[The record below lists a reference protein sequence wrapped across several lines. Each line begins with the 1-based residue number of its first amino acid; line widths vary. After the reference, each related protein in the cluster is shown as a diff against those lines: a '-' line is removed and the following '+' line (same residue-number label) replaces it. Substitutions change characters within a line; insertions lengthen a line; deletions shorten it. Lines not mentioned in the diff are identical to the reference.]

1 MERIGLD
8 KSNMFCSSIPEYRI
22 AIGEKIYE
30 RLKTELRDYN
40 VMVVM
45 FLSDNYYNSKP
56 SLNEMGAAWV
66 LSREYHTIL
75 LNGFEF
81 KDIEGAIDP
90 QKIGFKVEDK
100 QRMLEF
106 AQIIVQKLGLPNTDE
121 NKINMA
127 VDLFYSEI
135 ENKRLSQSLN

>member
-1 MERIGLD
+1 MEHLGLD
-8 KSNMFCSSIPEYRI
+8 KTNLFCSSVPEYRI
-22 AIGEKIYE
+22 ALGEKIYE

-40 VMVVM
+40 VMVIM

-75 LNGFEF
+75 LNGFDF

-90 QKIGFKVEDK
+90 QKIGFKVDDK
-100 QRMLEF
+100 ERMQEF
-106 AQIIVQKLGLPNTDE
+106 VQIVIQKLGLPSSDE
-121 NKINMA
+121 TKTKLA
-127 VDLFYSEI
+127 VDAFYSEI
-135 ENKRLSQSLN
+135 EIMK